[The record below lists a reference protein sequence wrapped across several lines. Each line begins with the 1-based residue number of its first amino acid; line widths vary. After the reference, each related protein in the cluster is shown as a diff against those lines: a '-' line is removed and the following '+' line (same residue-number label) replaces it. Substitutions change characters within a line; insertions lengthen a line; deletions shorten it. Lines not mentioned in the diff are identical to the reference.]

1 MKRTFLPL
9 LLTLVLVML
18 TGCGGET
25 AEGIKM
31 PFSSGVCKGEDYQEI
46 LSDLEKAGFTNVET
60 EIIDD
65 LITGWT
71 TKDGEVEQVSVDGE
85 AEYDPDA
92 RYAEN
97 VKIVITYHTFPQADN
112 PDESDEATPSSG
124 INPPYDNDS
133 VKGLNYLEAMEA
145 FKSAGFVNIN
155 TEKRFE
161 TAFGGYE
168 ESTVANIYINNSGTF
183 SVDSSYDSNSEVRI
197 DYYVISDSDPKS
209 DTELTQFYA
218 QTAIEKYGEDLY
230 PYGFKCHW
238 IADLK
243 NAEQNDDGSWFLK
256 VGVTIE
262 NEYGNKLDTV
272 AEGTVSGTDQNPK
285 VEQFY
290 VSN

>member
-9 LLTLVLVML
+9 LFTLVLIML

-97 VKIVITYHTFPQADN
+97 VKIVVTYHTFPQEDN
-112 PDESDEATPSSG
+112 PEEPEGATPSSG

-133 VKGLNYLEAMEA
+133 VEGLNYLEAVEA
-145 FKSAGFVNIN
+145 FKSAGFVNVS

-218 QTAIEKYGEDLY
+218 QTAFEKYGEDLY
-230 PYGFKCHW
+230 SYGFKCHW
-238 IADLK
+238 LADLK

-262 NEYGNKLDTV
+262 NESGNKLDTV

-290 VSN
+290 VSD